1 MPDVRPVGFSLLEVL
16 RAHPCFGSLDDDSLA
31 RLAGQAVRRTY
42 DPGQVIL
49 WEGEPSTGMWVV
61 EAGHG
66 KIYRVNPEGR
76 EIILHLFKS
85 GDTFNDIAALDG
97 GPNPANVEAL
107 SQVTAWVIASQSLYE
122 LMRGDVEVALAVLRA
137 LTVRV
142 RELVQ
147 QIEDLALY
155 SVTVRLARFLVGQQ
169 DIPPAEQPPIT
180 RATLAAHL
188 ATTPETIS
196 RALRGLEEMGAIQF
210 DRHEIL
216 VVNVDL
222 LQAIAEL

>member
-1 MPDVRPVGFSLLEVL
+1 MPDSRPVGFSLLEVL
-16 RAHPCFGSLDDDSLA
+16 RSHPCFGSLDADSLA
-31 RLAGQAVRRTY
+31 RLAGQAARHTY
-42 DPGQVIL
+42 SPGEVIL
-49 WEGEPSTGMWVV
+49 CEGEPSTGMWVV

-66 KIYRVNPEGR
+66 KIYRVSAEGR
-76 EIILHLFKS
+76 EHILHLFKP

-97 GPNPANVEAL
+97 GPNPANAEAL
-107 SQVTAWVIASQSLYE
+107 SEVTAWVIASETLNQ
-122 LMRGDVEVALAVLRA
+122 LMRDDVEVALAVIKA

-142 RELVQ
+142 RDLVR

-169 DIPPAEQPPIT
+169 NTPPAEYPPIT

-196 RALRGLEEMGAIQF
+196 RALRSLEEMGAIRF

>member
-1 MPDVRPVGFSLLEVL
+1 MSGSRPVGFSLLEVL
-16 RAHPCFGSLDDDSLA
+16 RGHPCFGDLDSESLDHLA
-31 RLAGQAVRRTY
+31 AQAARRTY
-42 DPGQVIL
+42 QPGQAIL
-49 WEGEPSTGMWVV
+49 VEGEPSTGMWVV
-61 EAGHG
+61 ESGHG
-66 KIYRVNPEGR
+66 KIYRVSAEGR
-76 EIILHLFKS
+76 EHIIHLFKL

-97 GPNPANVEAL
+97 GPNPANVEAI
-107 SQVTAWVIASQSLYE
+107 SEVTAWLIASQTLDE
-122 LMRGDVEVALAVLRA
+122 LMRADVEVALAVIRA

-142 RELVQ
+142 RDLVQ

-169 DIPPAEQPPIT
+169 GIPADEQPSIT

-216 VVNVDL
+216 VVNTDL
-222 LQAIAEL
+222 LGAIAEL